1 MPNNYLST
9 LWTLWKNEVL
19 DVSLVIKALEIYG
32 YQLNYLGNGGIKT
45 SKENETYGWEY
56 GRNF

>member
-1 MPNNYLST
+1 
-9 LWTLWKNEVL
+9 
-19 DVSLVIKALEIYG
+19 
-32 YQLNYLGNGGIKT
+32 LNYLGNGGIKT